1 MQNNNCIIHKIALC
15 MKKIIFIVT
24 LLSITDFSAYSQ
36 TIDLQTMLTGHN
48 LVFNTANEVK
58 PMQDGDKKGITCK
71 DNIWLKNVD
80 FSYGTIEL
88 DIRGRNEF
96 LKSFPGIAFHA
107 SDTSRNYEVVYFRP
121 FNFRSADA
129 VRRTWSVQYMSLP
142 EYGYDRLRKENT
154 GQFESE
160 ILPNPKP
167 EDWIHARIV
176 IKKDSIK
183 VYVNGMDKPSL
194 AVRTLQKRSN
204 GMFCLWV
211 DATTADFA
219 NLTITNDK

>member
-1 MQNNNCIIHKIALC
+1 
-15 MKKIIFIVT
+15 MKKLFV
-24 LLSITDFSAYSQ
+24 LLALLISDKAFSQ
-36 TIDLQTMLTGHN
+36 TIDLQKMLADKN

-58 PMQDGDKKGITCK
+58 PIQDGDKKGVTCK

-121 FNFRSADA
+121 FNFRSADP

-204 GMFCLWV
+204 GMFCLWA
-211 DATTADFA
+211 DATTAEFA
-219 NLTITNDK
+219 NLVIINDK

>member
-1 MQNNNCIIHKIALC
+1 
-15 MKKIIFIVT
+15 MKKIIIIMS
-24 LLSITDFSAYSQ
+24 LLSITGASVYSQ
-36 TIDLQTMLTGHN
+36 TTDLQTMLAGHN
-48 LVFNTANEVK
+48 LLFNASNEVK
-58 PMQDGDKKGITCK
+58 PMQDGDKKGVTCN
-71 DNIWLKNVD
+71 DNVWLQNVD

-121 FNFRSADA
+121 FNFQSPDP

-142 EYGYDRLRKENT
+142 EYSYDRLRKENT

-160 ILPNPKP
+160 ILPNPRP

-176 IKKDSIK
+176 IKKDSIN

-194 AVRTLQKRSN
+194 AVRTLQKRNN
-204 GMFCLWV
+204 GMFCLWA

-219 NLTITNDK
+219 NLVITNDK